1 MPWMTIAK
9 LAFSLLITA
18 IGKIP
23 PEKWSQLGTMLI
35 DFLQKLSDKLPAG
48 HPAYAIFQSY
58 RAPASMIAPPKP
70 DDETW
75 AN

>member
-1 MPWMTIAK
+1 MPWMTLAK

-35 DFLQKLSDKLPAG
+35 EFLQKLSDNLPAG
-48 HPAYAIFQSY
+48 HPAFAMFDAYK
-58 RAPASMIAPPKP
+58 APHAKMAMPKP
-70 DDETW
+70 DSDPW
-75 AN
+75 AS

>member
-35 DFLQKLSDKLPAG
+35 DFLQSLADRLPAG
-48 HPAYAIFQSY
+48 HPAFAIFQSY
-58 RAPASMIAPPKP
+58 RAPASMIATPKP